1 MSEWDAV
8 WIGAD
13 LATMTIGVPYGTVGD
28 GAIAVSG
35 GEIAWVGRRAD
46 LPSHGAPVHDVAG
59 KWITPGLV
67 DCHTHIVHGG
77 NRAREFEQRL
87 EGATYEEIAKA
98 GGGIRSTVAETRKT
112 SEDDLFEGAR
122 RRLVALL
129 AEGVTTV
136 EIKSGYGLDLE
147 TECRMLRVARR
158 LGESLP
164 VTVRTSFLGAHALP
178 PEYDGRPDQFIAFV
192 CDEVLPVV
200 AAEGLADACDG
211 FCDTIGFTLAQTE
224 RLFEVASILGL
235 PVKLHAEQLS
245 DKGGAQL
252 VARYRGLSAD
262 HLEYLSEAGVEAMA
276 RAGTVAVMLPGAYYF
291 LRDTKVPPI
300 DLLRRHGVPMAVS
313 TDSNPGSCP
322 TLSLLLIL
330 NMACTLFRLTPE
342 EALAGATRNG
352 ARALGM
358 DDTHGTLEAGKAAD
372 FVVWDI
378 DSPADLAY
386 RMGFNACIDVVKA
399 GVNVLK
405 R

>member
-8 WIGAD
+8 WVGAD
-13 LATMTIGVPYGTVGD
+13 LATMTTGVPYGTVAD

-46 LPSHGAPVHDVAG
+46 LPSHGAEVHDVSG

-67 DCHTHIVHGG
+67 DCHTHMVHGG
-77 NRAREFEQRL
+77 NRAREFELRL
-87 EGATYEEIAKA
+87 EGATYEEIARA

-112 SEDDLFEGAR
+112 SEEDLFEGAK
-122 RRLVALL
+122 RRLRALL

-158 LGESLP
+158 LGDSLP
-164 VTVRTSFLGAHALP
+164 VTVKTSFLGAHALP
-178 PEYDGRPDQFIAFV
+178 PEYDGRPDEFIAHV

-200 AAEGLADACDG
+200 VAEGLADACDG

-224 RLFEVASILGL
+224 RLFEVASVLGL

-245 DKGGAQL
+245 DKGGAAL

-276 RAGTVAVMLPGAYYF
+276 RAGTVAVMLPGAFYF

-358 DDTHGTLEAGKAAD
+358 DHTHGTLEAGKAAD
-372 FVVWDI
+372 FVVWNI

-386 RMGFNACIDVVKA
+386 RMGYNACAEVVKA
-399 GVNVLK
+399 GAVVLS